1 MRILLIEPRL
11 EHGIITYRDRLKPI
25 SIIYGN
31 PSLTLPMVAAVTPKK
46 HYVKILNENYEK
58 LKITD
63 EWDLVG
69 ISVLTITAKR
79 AYEIA
84 DKFRELGVKVVLGG
98 YHVSAL
104 PDEAK
109 QHADAVVI
117 GEAENLWPQLLED
130 LEKGKLKEKYF
141 SNEKPDLSKIPNPR
155 RDLYYNFLS
164 GAAQATRGC
173 PVGCD
178 FCPTSKLLGR
188 IVRKRPIKD
197 VIEDIKSIPNKV
209 IIFRDAS
216 LTLDI
221 EYSKALFK
229 AMRGLGKKWI
239 ANGNINVLG
248 RDEEFLRLSK
258 EAGCIQW
265 FVGFESI
272 SKETL
277 KKIHKMTNV
286 NAVEKYG
293 EYVRKIQKHGIAV
306 VGGMIFGFD
315 EDTPDVFET
324 TYNALEEW
332 QVDGIEFNILTPY
345 PGTAIYERFERE
357 GRILTKDWSKYSQAH
372 VVFKPKRMTPEEL
385 LEGYM
390 WITKKFYSM
399 DKVLKRILH
408 YFGYA
413 KDYEKSPA
421 LLSLPTLNFAMRR
434 YYKIER
440 KRIRRELRDGTAIP
454 SQ

>member
-1 MRILLIEPRL
+1 MRILLVEPKL
-11 EHGIITYRDRLKPI
+11 EHGIVTYKDRLKPV

-31 PSLTLPMVAAVTPKK
+31 PSLTLPMVAAVTPRE
-46 HYVKILNENYEK
+46 HEVKIVNENYEK

-69 ISVLTITAKR
+69 ISVLTITAYR

-84 DKFRELGVKVVLGG
+84 DRFRELGVKVVLGG

-104 PDEAK
+104 PEEAK

-117 GEAENLWPQLLED
+117 GEAENLWPKLLED
-130 LEKGKLKEKYF
+130 FKKGKLKEVY
-141 SNEKPDLSKIPNPR
+141 SSEEKPDLSKIPHPR

-164 GAAQATRGC
+164 GAIQTTRGC
-173 PVGCD
+173 PVGCE
-178 FCPTSKLLGR
+178 FCPTSQLLGKK
-188 IVRKRPIKD
+188 VRKRPIKD
-197 VIEDIKSIPNKV
+197 VIEELKSIPNKV
-209 IIFRDAS
+209 VIFRDAS

-221 EYSKALFK
+221 DYSKALFR

-248 RDEEFLRLSK
+248 RDEEFLRLAK
-258 EAGCIQW
+258 ESGCIQW

-272 SKETL
+272 SKEAL
-277 KKIHKMTNV
+277 RKIHKLTNV

-293 EYVRKIQKHGIAV
+293 EYVRRIQKHGMAV
-306 VGGMIFGFD
+306 VGGIIFGFD
-315 EDTPDVFET
+315 EDTPDVFEN
-324 TYNALEEW
+324 TYKAVEEW

-345 PGTAIYERFERE
+345 PGTAIYYRFERE

-385 LEGYM
+385 LEGYR
-390 WITKKFYSM
+390 WITRKFYSL
-399 DKVLKRILH
+399 DKVLKRILN

-413 KDYEKSPA
+413 KEYEKSPA
-421 LLSLPTLNFAMRR
+421 LLSLPAINFAMRR
-434 YYKIER
+434 YYLREGRRIE
-440 KRIRRELRDGTAIP
+440 RELRDGTAIP